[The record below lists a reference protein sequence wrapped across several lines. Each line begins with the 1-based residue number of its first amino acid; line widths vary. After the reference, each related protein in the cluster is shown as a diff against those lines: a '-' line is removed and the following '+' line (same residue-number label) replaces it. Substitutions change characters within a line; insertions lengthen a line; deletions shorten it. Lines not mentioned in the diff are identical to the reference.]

1 MTQTALDFTRPF
13 YPDLD
18 YPHNSQKR
26 RMYDRL
32 KACGS
37 VTNTTFVTAD
47 KVLKY
52 TNRISELRHDLEL
65 HGWTIRAER
74 LHDGL
79 WEYHLERSYHAP
91 EHLNQHH
98 AAQQGVSG

>member
-1 MTQTALDFTRPF
+1 MQSQLSLNLSRVF
-13 YPDLD
+13 YPDLG
-18 YPHNSQKR
+18 YPYNSQKR

-32 KACGS
+32 KACCS

-47 KVLKY
+47 RVWKY
-52 TNRISELRHDLEL
+52 TNRISEIRKDLEA

-79 WEYHLERSYHAP
+79 WEYHLERSYA
-91 EHLNQHH
+91 
-98 AAQQGVSG
+98 

>member
-1 MTQTALDFTRPF
+1 MTNCRGGIMTQTALMFDRPF

-18 YPHNSQKR
+18 YEYGSQKQ

-32 KACGS
+32 KACCS

-47 KVLKY
+47 RVWKY
-52 TNRISELRHDLEL
+52 TNRISEIRHDLEA

-79 WEYHLERSYHAP
+79 WEYHLEKGGSR
-91 EHLNQHH
+91 
-98 AAQQGVSG
+98 G